1 MGDVELEVAGAEP
14 VRRRGPETRAQI
26 LRVAMQL
33 FTDKGFEATT
43 TRDIANALGMNQSSL
58 YYHFKSKDAIVTSLV
73 EQRRHDLDEFV
84 SWIRAQPR
92 APGLLRTAAL
102 RWLDQTT
109 PEHLH
114 AMRLALA
121 NPTVQ
126 QRLVGSDLDVR
137 SAFDTVV
144 DLFVDPE
151 TPDTEQLL
159 VRMVFDTVSAALL
172 SAHGTA
178 ASADAV
184 LAAAR
189 EASIALTER
198 LEPHRAT
205 HRQS

>member
-1 MGDVELEVAGAEP
+1 VTEEELEGAAADP
-14 VRRRGPETRAQI
+14 VRRRGVETRAEI

-33 FTDKGFEATT
+33 FTDKGFDATT

-58 YYHFKSKDAIVTSLV
+58 YYHFRSKDAIVTSLV
-73 EQRRHDLDEFV
+73 EQRRHDLDVFV
-84 SWIRAQPR
+84 SWVQAQPR
-92 APGLLRTAAL
+92 TPGLLRTAAL

-137 SAFDTVV
+137 SAFDAVV
-144 DLFVDPE
+144 DLFVG
-151 TPDTEQLL
+151 PDTPVEEQLV
-159 VRMVFDTVSAALL
+159 VRMTFDTVSAALL

-178 ASADAV
+178 AEAADV
-184 LAAAR
+184 LGAAR
-189 EASIALTER
+189 RATIALAER
-198 LEPHRAT
+198 GGSDRGAPA
-205 HRQS
+205 Q